1 MKTGYRTQSPDTS
14 REAEERQFDH
24 WRGLAPVEKARIVA
38 GLTRMTNQ
46 LARAGIRARYPEA
59 DEREI
64 ELRMMAL
71 RVGRGAMLKY
81 FGWDPDHEGPRL
93 VR

>member
-1 MKTGYRTQSPDTS
+1 MKTGYRTQSPATI

-24 WRGLAPVEKARIVA
+24 WRGLAPAEKAQIVA
-38 GLTRMTNQ
+38 GLTRMTHQ
-46 LARAGIRARYPEA
+46 LARAGIRMRYPEA

-64 ELRMMAL
+64 ELRLMAL
-71 RVGRGAMLKY
+71 RAGREAMLKY
-81 FGWDPDHEGPRL
+81 FGWDPDGEGQRR